1 MAVAPAEELTRER
14 ARRGRSRRLRLS
26 WERLTPFLMI
36 APSLIL
42 IAVFVYG
49 FIAYTGFS
57 SLTRWYGVV
66 PDYTFVGLRQYE
78 LLFQLERFQADVSN
92 TIRFTLLFLAAS
104 IVLGF
109 GAALLLDQK
118 LRGTLVFQNIF
129 LFPLAISFVVT
140 GTVWRWI
147 FNPNQGV
154 NVLLGALHLDFL
166 KSGWL
171 IDTRTAL
178 YSLVIAATWQM
189 SGFCMAMFL
198 AGLRS
203 IPDELREAAQVD
215 GANAVQSF
223 RYVVVPLLR
232 PILLSAIIILG
243 HISLKIFDL
252 VFVMTFGGPGYATDM
267 PGLYMFIATF
277 RQNLYARG
285 AAIAIVLLLM
295 VAVLIVPYLV
305 WQMREDVER

>member
-1 MAVAPAEELTRER
+1 MALAESRGLERER
-14 ARRGRSRRLRLS
+14 PRNGRSRIAWS
-26 WERLTPFLMI
+26 WDRATPFLMI
-36 APSLIL
+36 APSVIL

-49 FIAYTGFS
+49 FIGYTGFS
-57 SLTRWYGVV
+57 SLTRWFGVV
-66 PDYTFVGLRQYE
+66 PDYTFVGLRQYDQ
-78 LLFQLERFQADVSN
+78 LFQLDRFHADLWN
-92 TIRFTLLFLAAS
+92 TVRFTALFLSAS
-104 IVLGF
+104 IVIGF

-118 LRGTLVFQNIF
+118 LPGTLLFQNVF
-129 LFPLAISFVVT
+129 LFPLALSFVVT

-147 FNPNQGV
+147 FNPNQGI

-166 KSGWL
+166 RSGWL

-178 YSLVIAATWQM
+178 YTVVIAATWQM

-203 IPDELREAAQVD
+203 IPDELKEAAQVD
-215 GANAVQSF
+215 GATVLQSF
-223 RYVVVPLLR
+223 RHVTVPLLR
-232 PILLSAIIILG
+232 PILLSAVIILG

-285 AAIAIVLLLM
+285 AAIATVLLLM
-295 VAVLIVPYLV
+295 VAVLIVPYLI
-305 WQMREDVER
+305 WNLRGETER

>member
-1 MAVAPAEELTRER
+1 MSVAAAATEPRER
-14 ARRGRSRRLRLS
+14 RQQRRSRVWWS
-26 WERLTPFLMI
+26 DRLTPFLLV
-36 APSLIL
+36 APSALL

-49 FIAYTGFS
+49 FIAYTGFT
-57 SLTRWYGVV
+57 SLTKWYGIV
-66 PDYTFVGLRQYE
+66 PDYTFVGLRQYD
-78 LLFQLERFQADVSN
+78 LLFQLDRFHADLSN
-92 TIRFTLLFLAAS
+92 TVRFTLLFLAAS
-104 IVLGF
+104 ILIGF
-109 GAALLLDQK
+109 VAALLLDQR
-118 LRGTLVFQNIF
+118 LPGTLVFQNIY

-154 NVLLGALHLDFL
+154 NLLLGALHLDFL

-178 YSLVIAATWQM
+178 YSVVIAATWQM

-203 IPDELREAAQVD
+203 IPEDIKEAAQVD
-215 GANAVQSF
+215 GANALQAF
-223 RYVVVPLLR
+223 RYVTVPLLR

-267 PGLYMFIATF
+267 PGLYMFVATF

-285 AAIAIVLLLM
+285 AAIATVLLLM
-295 VAVLIVPYLV
+295 VALLIVPYLV
-305 WQMREDVER
+305 WNMREDIEQ